1 MKELIPLKTAMIVW
15 NAPKDINRPV
25 GIRVVEHPQP
35 VGSLNREYKCSS
47 GACYSNWR
55 SLTEKERMQ
64 CLLQEG
70 WYLALEEHF
79 SVKEIHKAFLRIKEY
94 NNHWSDF
101 EFGE

>member
-1 MKELIPLKTAMIVW
+1 
-15 NAPKDINRPV
+15 
-25 GIRVVEHPQP
+25 
-35 VGSLNREYKCSS
+35 
-47 GACYSNWR
+47 
-55 SLTEKERMQ
+55 MQ

-79 SVKEIHKAFLRIKEY
+79 SVKEIHKAFLKIKEY